1 MARLDEWANG
11 GAIDRWAFGGYD
23 LPIRLRVKGD
33 ELQTSRGASVPLAHA
48 VKAFRVIK
56 RLRSKGESYERN
68 GHTIHLGHFALDAV
82 DNAGNVRAGCHEV
95 AWEEIQRVAILAGV
109 N

>member
-1 MARLDEWANG
+1 MGRLDEWANG
-11 GAIDRWAFGGYD
+11 GATDRWAFGGYD
-23 LPIRLRVKGD
+23 LPIRLRIKGD

-82 DNAGNVRAGCHEV
+82 DSAGNVRAGCHEV
-95 AWEEIQRVAILAGV
+95 AWEEIQRVATLAGV